1 MPADTHDHTV
11 VVHVT
16 PGELLDQRWRI
27 ETRIGQGA
35 MGSVFKG
42 RDVQA
47 NKLVAIKILA
57 PEHCRKPKVVARFER
72 EAEKMTGLRHPN
84 IVAFQGHGR
93 RGALPFIV
101 MEFLEGLTLS
111 DIIEKHGGRVGLA
124 ETVAIVKQIAGG
136 LAFLHHNGLVHRDIK
151 PQNVFFCV
159 GGRVTILDLGVVR
172 DQANPGLT
180 RPGAMVGTPY
190 YMSPEQILGVEDID
204 KRTDVYALAAVTFE
218 LLTGRPPY
226 LGNNNFEVLYGHKN
240 TPPPDASSLVKSI
253 TKGVSQVIIRGLAKR
268 RNERPDTVTEFV
280 ADLEA
285 AAGVKKVDLSRAF
298 NLPVSTQVTDKKVAV
313 QKTRLVQKMKEAPVM
328 MTEQSPALTPQDSQ
342 PEPPSSEEPIPE
354 ASNSDVVSVPGAP
367 LSSDTGTSG
376 EQKTVILRFDEAP
389 RPKIRARVPT
399 GVALPQ
405 QSDAPPAPAI
415 EEPKSGERTVVGLPT
430 PVRAN
435 SPAAPEEPTGDNPAP
450 VATNTGQLRVVVT
463 AKGIAAEANLVVD
476 GRSSG
481 RSPSTLT
488 LGAGP
493 HQIRIQLEGYR
504 TVERWATVI
513 PGTSTNLRVFLERES

>member
-1 MPADTHDHTV
+1 VPADSHDHTV

-42 RDVQA
+42 RDMQA

-111 DIIEKHGGRVGLA
+111 DILEKHGGKVALP

-136 LAFLHHNGLVHRDIK
+136 LSFLHHNGLVHRDIK
-151 PQNVFFCV
+151 PKNVFFCV

-190 YMSPEQILGVEDID
+190 TMRPVRIFVVEDVD
-204 KRTDVYALAAVTFE
+204 SATDGSGRAAATFE

-240 TPPPDASSLVKSI
+240 TPPPDANALVKSI
-253 TKGVSQVIIRGLAKR
+253 PKIVSQVIVRGLAKR
-268 RNERPDTVTEFV
+268 RSERPDTVTEFV

-285 AAGVKKVDLSRAF
+285 AAGPSKVDLSKAF
-298 NLPVSTQVTDKKVAV
+298 KIAAPAAPAKKVVA
-313 QKTRLVQKMKEAPVM
+313 QKTRIVAKPRPAEEAVEDEPAPAPARRGAASM
-328 MTEQSPALTPQDSQ
+328 LGEDEASSP
-342 PEPPSSEEPIPE
+342 SEENNVPE
-354 ASNSDVVSVPGAP
+354 ASNSDVLSVPGAP
-367 LSSDTGTSG
+367 MPSETGSSG
-376 EQKTVILRFDEAP
+376 EQKTVILRLDEQP
-389 RPKIRARVPT
+389 RPEKEKPRGSTNAT
-399 GVALPQ
+399 TMG
-405 QSDAPPAPAI
+405 PPLA
-415 EEPKSGERTVVGLPT
+415 PT
-430 PVRAN
+430 PKQDRTFIGRN
-435 SPAAPEEPTGDNPAP
+435 PDDEKTGDNPVHAP
-450 VATNTGQLRVVVT
+450 PANSGQLRVVVT
-463 AKGIAAEANLVVD
+463 AKGQAVEANLTVD
-476 GRSSG
+476 GKSHG
-481 RSPSTLT
+481 QSPSTLT

-493 HQIRIQLEGYR
+493 HQIRIELHGFR

-513 PGTSTNLRVFLERES
+513 PGTSTNLRVFLEKA